1 MSVKKLR
8 KSQKSERQAEVQVK
22 EGHEIGQSLSMI
34 GPYLVFVISF
44 TQAGFSKTKLHPK
57 ERLTAPK
64 TLKMTLKSQTYAF
77 LHSIW
82 KNLHL
87 TEFFYTDTVCGV
99 CDKYEVWIGPGQ
111 LRNLKYG

>member
-44 TQAGFSKTKLHPK
+44 TQAGFSKTKFNTQK
-57 ERLTAPK
+57 RLKTPK
-64 TLKMTLKSQTYAF
+64 TLKMSLKKSNVCSF
-77 LHSIW
+77 SL
-82 KNLHL
+82 NL
-87 TEFFYTDTVCGV
+87 EKIYT
-99 CDKYEVWIGPGQ
+99 
-111 LRNLKYG
+111 

>member
-64 TLKMTLKSQTYAF
+64 TLKMTLKSQIYAF

-87 TEFFYTDTVCGV
+87 TEFFYTGTACGA
-99 CDKYEVWIGPGQ
+99 CDKYEVWLLLDTFIIITY
-111 LRNLKYG
+111 K